1 MGFFSRI
8 GRGIRKAAGG
18 VAKAVT
24 TVARAPLSIASNIAK
39 VPLGIAGGIAGKILG
54 KGSGNYGFIPPVP
67 EEPPVPATP
76 PIPPTPDGTVGNGAD
91 LWKFSKSEDKW
102 NLVTGTPKK
111 ITIKGVDYD
120 WKTNRG
126 ISYYAKAIPLPPTPL
141 GNTSGVGVQS
151 SRPLTKEDTQ
161 ISFEQLISGLH
172 FYYEE
177 SNFRSNNAKY
187 NGINNYAFLTYL
199 AARELFGNETPII
212 EGLGTTKKL
221 RQWESKIKSVS
232 PKTKEEAI
240 IRVLN
245 IIGEDILAGGTGY
258 LNKQTRANGLRSG
271 FFGSNRNAKNFR
283 EDIETKTG
291 PINYGNI
298 LINYDDLLQNIVRM
312 DARDEFIMTRMTS
325 MKNVLRKAWE
335 KRPSNSKRQNK
346 RLKDRTIAEW
356 KNAIDK
362 EIRGNGIKK
371 SSLTSAFGF
380 NNGAFANLGSTN
392 SVYDE
397 TWMDL
402 MILLNASARAE
413 RKTGNSLVTNSNGKQ

>member
-8 GRGIRKAAGG
+8 GRGIRKAVGG

-39 VPLGIAGGIAGKILG
+39 VPFGIAGKILG
-54 KGSGNYGFIPPVP
+54 KGGGSSKFIPP

-111 ITIKGVDYD
+111 ITFFGVDYD

-177 SNFRSNNAKY
+177 SNFRSNSNKY
-187 NGINNYAFLTYL
+187 NGVNNYAFLAYL
-199 AARELFGNETPII
+199 AARELFGNEIPII
-212 EGLGTTKKL
+212 DGRGTTKKL

-258 LNKQTRANGLRSG
+258 LNTQTRVNGLRSG

-291 PINYGNI
+291 PINNGNI

-325 MKNVLRKAWE
+325 MRNVLRKAWE
-335 KRPSNSKRQNK
+335 KRPGSRKRNNR

-371 SSLTSAFGF
+371 TTSTSAFGF

-402 MILLNASARAE
+402 MILLNASARAK
-413 RKTGNSLVTNSNGKQ
+413 RKTGSTLVTKQNGKQ